1 MILSTKLKKLINI
14 KRVFR
19 EPVLLFTA
27 SRYLGYAMV
36 MVRGILL
43 AKYLGPALFGTWGF
57 LTLMEQYLSYSNF
70 GLQYAVT
77 VKLATQD
84 AESRSARSKII
95 SAAFLTSL
103 LLTTLLAIAGV
114 WVQIGHVELFT
125 KYDINQYAILLVL
138 WVSLVNLQHVL
149 INIYRVYN
157 ELLRIAI
164 SELLT
169 AFVPLVVVF
178 LFRDESLITASL
190 AAMAGSSLLS
200 ILIFLFKP
208 PFEWTVKFSKDIVWG
223 LFGVG
228 VPLLIY
234 NLSYNMITMVGRT
247 ILSAYYSKE
256 EMGYYSFANSI
267 TSATLLGF
275 RAILWLAFPMVLY
288 RTRAEVNSQEAVKTV
303 RKVNNLFNT
312 SVFVSVFAVI
322 IASPLLYMFL
332 PQYRS
337 AEKILAISIANPS
350 HVIDLLGVEFNGNC
364 PQETKSS
371 RFDQY
376 FSHCM
381 CHPDWFMG
389 FVAEN
394 ASTVGGDCS
403 SYWQFYLYFVTDLS
417 GTTCNPTR
425 GRLLEVFCHDTA
437 FRKHHRCG
445 CCIYWHHVG
454 FYFLEHKSGFVD
466 LHLRKPGK
474 NPDALALCTKEVSL
488 T

>member
-1 MILSTKLKKLINI
+1 MILSNKLKKLINI

-19 EPVLLFTA
+19 EPALLFTA

-84 AESRSARSKII
+84 AESRTARSRII

-157 ELLRIAI
+157 QLLRIAI

-178 LFRDESLITASL
+178 LFREESLITASL
-190 AAMAGSSLLS
+190 AAMAGSCLLS
-200 ILIFLFKP
+200 ILIFLYKP

-256 EMGYYSFANSI
+256 QMGYYSFASSI

-288 RTRAEVNSQEAVKTV
+288 RTRDEVASQEAVKTV
-303 RKVNNLFNT
+303 RKVNDLFNT
-312 SVFVSVFAVI
+312 SVFLSVFAVI
-322 IASPLLYMFL
+322 IASPLFYLLL
-332 PQYRS
+332 PQYKS
-337 AEKILAISIANPS
+337 EDKILAILLLTQAMLLISWGWNSMAIARKRQNQVALISVAATVCVTLIGLWVSSMKMPAPWVATAVCVGSFIYTLLQIYLGHRVIQPDGGFWKFFATVLPFGSIIA
-350 HVIDLLGVEFNGNC
+350 VVVAYIGIMLGF
-364 PQETKSS
+364 T
-371 RFDQY
+371 F
-376 FSHCM
+376 
-381 CHPDWFMG
+381 W
-389 FVAEN
+389 
-394 ASTVGGDCS
+394 STS
-403 SYWQFYLYFVTDLS
+403 
-417 GTTCNPTR
+417 
-425 GRLLEVFCHDTA
+425 
-437 FRKHHRCG
+437 
-445 CCIYWHHVG
+445 
-454 FYFLEHKSGFVD
+454 
-466 LHLRKPGK
+466 
-474 NPDALALCTKEVSL
+474 LALLIYIFANRGKIQML
-488 T
+488 WRYAHKKFG